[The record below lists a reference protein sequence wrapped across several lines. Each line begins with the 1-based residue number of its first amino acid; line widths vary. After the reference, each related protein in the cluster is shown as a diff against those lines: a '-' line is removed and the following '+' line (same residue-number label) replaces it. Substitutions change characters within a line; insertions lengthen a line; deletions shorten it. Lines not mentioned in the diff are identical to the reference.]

1 MNIIT
6 CYDFGKA
13 DEGDGEMYPVL
24 KKNLGLI
31 LFNLRM
37 LAGFKDTVALLLF
50 STTTGVHT
58 GNLSR
63 FVRLLFT
70 GDIATW
76 VQTVLILLAFFMG
89 TVVNGFFFHAR
100 KFEPSYKQG
109 RFYTIFGVIMLVFSF
124 IDISDPYIFT
134 FIAFTLGFQNAF
146 SIHYDNQ
153 VVRTTLLSSSLTK
166 VGELTGSL
174 LRGDADVDDRFEIRF
189 QIYNIFLFLL
199 GVALASVLYFYTR
212 VNLVFMVSIADFVT
226 ALILYKS
233 AYDYEK
239 AQKLLAER

>member
-1 MNIIT
+1 
-6 CYDFGKA
+6 
-13 DEGDGEMYPVL
+13 MYPVL
-24 KKNLGLI
+24 RKNLGVI

-50 STTTGVHT
+50 STTTAVHT

-70 GDIATW
+70 GDIMTW
-76 VQTVLILLAFFMG
+76 LQAVSVLLAFFMG
-89 TVVNGFFFHAR
+89 SVVNGLFFHAR
-100 KFEPSYKQG
+100 KFEPSYKLG
-109 RFYTIFGVIMLVFSF
+109 VFYTIFGVIMLIFSL
-124 IDISDPYIFT
+124 IAVSDAYIFT

-166 VGELTGSL
+166 VGELTGSV
-174 LRGDADVDDRFEIRF
+174 LRGDANVDDLFEIRF
-189 QIYNIFLFLL
+189 QLYNIFLFLL
-199 GVALASVLYFYTR
+199 GVAFASFLYFYTR
-212 VNLVFMVSIADFVT
+212 INLVFAISIGDFVT
-226 ALILYKS
+226 AFILYKA

-239 AQKLLAER
+239 AKKLLTER